1 MAPTPEEIAE
11 LRESFN
17 YNDPN
22 ADGKIDFDEFRR
34 MLDDLEAGVSAE
46 EARIGFD
53 EIDSDDD
60 GAIRFDEFISWWS
73 ER

>member
-1 MAPTPEEIAE
+1 MPTPEEIAE
-11 LRESFN
+11 LRESFR

-22 ADGKIDFDEFRR
+22 GDGKIDFGEFVS
-34 MLDDLEAGVSAE
+34 MLKDLQANVGPE

-53 EIDSDDD
+53 EIDTDHDR
-60 GAIRFDEFISWWS
+60 AIEFEEFVDWWS

>member
-1 MAPTPEEIAE
+1 MPPTPEKIAE

-53 EIDSDDD
+53 EIDTD
-60 GAIRFDEFISWWS
+60 GDRAIGFEEFIAWWG

>member
-1 MAPTPEEIAE
+1 MPPTPEEIAE

-22 ADGKIDFDEFRR
+22 ADGKIDLDEFRR
-34 MLDDLEAGVSAE
+34 MLDDLEAGVSAD

-53 EIDSDDD
+53 EIDTDDD
-60 GAIRFDEFISWWS
+60 GAIGFDEFISWWS

>member
-1 MAPTPEEIAE
+1 MAPTPEKIAE
-11 LRESFN
+11 LRETFN

-22 ADGKIDFDEFRR
+22 GDGKIDYDEFRR
-34 MLDDLEAGVSAE
+34 MLDDLNAGVSEE

-60 GAIRFDEFISWWS
+60 GAIQFDEFIDWWS

>member
-1 MAPTPEEIAE
+1 MPPTPEEIAE

-34 MLDDLEAGVSAE
+34 MLDDLGAGVSAD

-53 EIDSDDD
+53 EIDTDDD
-60 GAIRFDEFISWWS
+60 GAIGFDEFISWWS